1 MKEIL
6 LTSSVLIA
14 ALLLLRRVFR
24 RSVSRRVQYALWALV
39 LVRLLVPANLPAL
52 DHNVLTAV
60 DPVVQDIEA
69 LYITPHQ
76 IVYDTP
82 SGANIYGP
90 PNTPAVTVGPATP
103 DNKLTFSVEDAFHT
117 PVEAT
122 TLYQRQ
128 IVLEDLLRPVWYAGM
143 AFMAVWFFFSNL
155 LFWWRLRR
163 RRTPYAAENCT
174 RRVYLVEEGLPSP
187 CLFGLFRPAIYL
199 TPAAVSSPEAL
210 RHVLAH
216 EETHARHRDPLWSL
230 LRAVCLTVYWF
241 DPLVWAAALASKND
255 CELACDEGA
264 ILRLGEAERIP
275 YGRTLLSLIPV
286 RRGPSNPLLSAT
298 TMTAGKKQLKDR
310 VTRIAQS
317 RRTVGI
323 ALFAVLAIA
332 AAVCAAT
339 FTGAASKAP
348 DKTGSARA
356 DGPLTGQELRYFNL
370 DFFNGTDVYGNETM
384 NIRNQFLASTYE
396 RPEDVGL
403 LEIFYSGIPY
413 GEIDVEADL
422 SAGWEVLRGRDGWFE
437 PDCPMYAL
445 STAEM
450 DALLMKY
457 TGLTVAET
465 GQTDFLQ
472 DMGTYLP
479 EYDAYY
485 WAHGD
490 TLYRGQVE
498 ITAGER
504 EGDLVRLYYQ
514 DYWSGGIGGAW
525 MCATLRELEDGGY
538 HFVSNLPC
546 EAPVIPTAYPAG
558 EPWRAIPLTDLPD
571 HSMEVIPLARHSMDC
586 AQRGGGWMVNGGTTD
601 GRSTEL
607 SFRPYRSTDGNFYA
621 AVIRDEAAGRDGP
634 IVWEADVFLTM
645 SPINSLE
652 WGETTISFQ
661 YAGVIGGRYIYE
673 LSYLD
678 KEGVYPVSVY
688 DYYFF
693 QDDGTPV
700 LLHRTRYGDNR
711 FFDLNGDGVDELV
724 CVGRYGAQILFEDP
738 NSPGVLRLADIGQLL
753 SGVWPQMDDWDLAE
767 LDTFDRCLRVR
778 GYVNMPEWGDD
789 ARADFQRAIYF
800 TPENL
805 LVYTNL
811 TDTEAHMA
819 VDAGDSVPEEI
830 RRDALLQAN
839 LAYEQVRVT
848 ADAQDA
854 RYDDW
859 RVSALSLTGAYTDLP
874 VEGTL
879 EVYSVGWQLHAGT
892 PAGVPLAGGVF
903 VQEDGWAGGF
913 STGGSPYLIYLLR
926 ENGTRQRV
934 ESLLTYGYAENSQF
948 FRVDLC
954 RSAVQ
959 GGLAKTEDLEGRDL
973 YYMFYANPFTFLND
987 LESTPPLTQ
996 QSIFETLMTYA
1007 DNCSTDE
1014 ASLMGDALDSLNWN
1028 PADLT
1033 EAGRAAYA
1041 RLLEQPAAG
1050 ALFQGLMDALLAEET
1065 VLLEL
1070 DTDGAPGG
1078 GMYEVSTAK
1087 GNGPGIA
1094 RDIRSDFRWS
1104 RVDTDWPGQG
1114 RSLRISDLRDR
1125 WVLEFWE
1132 DSGLV
1137 RCSGRDGTVFYQTEP
1152 ADPEDIFVN
1161 DIFECMRIWFD
1172 EAEYDALS
1180 EDIVIPD
1187 RDQSHLEI
1195 AQEWSERATAVNL
1208 RLTPG
1213 SILACTFVRA
1223 AADVERWSD
1232 MPETSYPGYT
1242 AGRNRFYFSY
1252 TRVFVPENERSLHE
1266 QMAGNT
1272 GGYTGSDPDVPEGA
1286 FENFQVGVLYLTE
1299 DGWRCDG
1306 TGTGP

>member
-6 LTSSVLIA
+6 ITSSVLIT

-24 RSVSRRVQYALWALV
+24 RSVSRRVQYALWGLV
-39 LVRLLVPANLPAL
+39 LLRLLVPVNLPAL
-52 DHNVLTAV
+52 EHNVLTAAE
-60 DPVVQDIEA
+60 PVTRDIEA
-69 LYITPHQ
+69 LYITPRQ
-76 IVYDTP
+76 IVYDAP
-82 SGANIYGP
+82 SGAKVYGP
-90 PNTPAVTVGPATP
+90 PNTPAVAVGPATP
-103 DNKLTFSVEDAFHT
+103 DNKLTFSTEDVFHT

-128 IVLEDLLRPVWYAGM
+128 IALEDLLRPVWYGGM
-143 AFMAVWFFFSNL
+143 AVMAAWFLLSNL
-155 LFWWRLRR
+155 LFRQKLRR
-163 RRTPYAAENCT
+163 RRTPYPVESCAQP
-174 RRVYLVEEGLPSP
+174 VYLVEEGLPSP

-199 TPAAVSSPEAL
+199 TPTAVSSPESL

-216 EETHARHRDPLWSL
+216 EETHARHWDPLWSL

-275 YGRTLLSLIPV
+275 YGKTLLSLIPV

-339 FTGAASKAP
+339 FTGAASSGPKRGE
-348 DKTGSARA
+348 KA
-356 DGPLTGQELRYFNL
+356 DGPLTGDELRYFNL
-370 DFFNGTDVYGNETM
+370 EFFNGTDVYGNETM

-403 LEIFYSGIPY
+403 LEIFYSGIPA
-413 GEIDVEADL
+413 GEIDVEANV
-422 SAGWEVLRGRDGWFE
+422 SAGWEVLRGMDGWFE
-437 PDCPMYAL
+437 PDCAMYAL

-450 DALLMKY
+450 DALLVKY
-457 TGLTVAET
+457 IGLTVSET
-465 GQTDFLQ
+465 NRVGLDDLAAY
-472 DMGTYLP
+472 GCYLP

-538 HFVSNLPC
+538 HFVSNLSC
-546 EAPVIPTAYPAG
+546 EAPAIPTAYPAG
-558 EPWRAIPLTDLPD
+558 EPWRTIPLTDLPD
-571 HSMEVIPLARHSMDC
+571 HSMEVIPLVRHSMDC
-586 AQRGGGWMVNGGTTD
+586 AQRGGGMVVNGGDTAD
-601 GRSTEL
+601 GGTEL
-607 SFRPYRSTDGNFYA
+607 AFRPYRSTDGNFYA
-621 AVIRDEAAGRDGP
+621 AVIRDEVAGRDGP
-634 IVWEADVFLTM
+634 IIWEADVFLTM

-661 YAGVIGGRYIYE
+661 YAGEIGGRYIYE

-678 KEGVYPVSVY
+678 QEGDYPVSVY
-688 DYYFF
+688 DYYYF
-693 QDDGTPV
+693 QNDGTPV
-700 LLHRTRYGDNR
+700 LLHRTQYGDNR
-711 FFDLNGDGVDELV
+711 FFDLNGDGIKELV
-724 CVGRYGAQILFEDP
+724 CVGRYGAEILFEDP
-738 NSPGVLRLADIGQLL
+738 GSLGKLRLADVGQLL
-753 SGVWPQMDDWDLAE
+753 SGVWPELNYWDYAE

-778 GYVNMPEWGDD
+778 GLVDMPEWGDD
-789 ARADFQRAIYF
+789 ARADFQRYIYF

-811 TDTEAHMA
+811 TDTADHMA
-819 VDAGDSVPEEI
+819 VNISASLPRQV
-830 RRDALLQAN
+830 RTDALALAES
-839 LAYEQVRVT
+839 AYEQVLSGEE
-848 ADAQDA
+848 QQNA
-854 RYDDW
+854 RYNDW
-859 RVSALSLTGAYTDLP
+859 RVSSLSLTGTCTDLP

-892 PAGVPLAGGVF
+892 PAGVPLAGGVY

-913 STGGSPYLIYLLR
+913 STGGSPYLIYLLS

-934 ESLLTYGYAENSQF
+934 ESLLAHSYAENSQF
-948 FRVDLC
+948 FRADLC

-1014 ASLMGDALDSLNWN
+1014 ASLMSDALDSLTWD
-1028 PADLT
+1028 PDGLT
-1033 EAGRAAYA
+1033 EAGRAAYE
-1041 RLLEQPAAG
+1041 RLLAQPEIG
-1050 ALFQGLMDALLAEET
+1050 ALFQGLMDALLTEET

-1078 GMYEVSTAK
+1078 GMYEASTAK
-1087 GNGPGIA
+1087 GNGPNIA
-1094 RDIRSDFRWS
+1094 RGIRSSFRWS
-1104 RVDTDWPGQG
+1104 RVNADWPGQG
-1114 RSLRISDLRDR
+1114 RSLRLSDLRDR

-1137 RCSGRDGTVFYQTEP
+1137 RCSGRDQTVFYQTEP
-1152 ADPEDIFVN
+1152 ADPEDVLVN
-1161 DIFECMRIWFD
+1161 DIFDCMRIWFD
-1172 EAEYDALS
+1172 EAEYDALRG
-1180 EDIVIPD
+1180 DIVIPD
-1187 RDQSHLEI
+1187 RGQSHLET

-1208 RLTPG
+1208 RLTSG
-1213 SILACTFVRA
+1213 SIYACTFVRA
-1223 AADVERWSD
+1223 AADVDRWTD
-1232 MPETSYPGYT
+1232 MPSYPAHTEGKD
-1242 AGRNRFYFSY
+1242 RFYFSY
-1252 TRVFVPENERSLHE
+1252 TRVFVPENQRSLHE